1 MRLIDADELKEKIAS
16 WLKPIGKPD
25 ETEMV
30 SVDDI
35 AISVYKTIEEQPTAY
50 DVDKVVEQIT
60 DLTAE
65 TFKVVDDS
73 AYIPATKVMDIVKE
87 GGVNVN

>member
-1 MRLIDADELKEKIAS
+1 MRLIDADEIDFGKVF
-16 WLKPIGKPD
+16 IGDSDFAKD
-25 ETEMV
+25 TREAAQNLI
-30 SVDDI
+30 DN
-35 AISVYKTIEEQPTAY
+35 QPTAY